1 MNKLIKQFTYLFTR
15 SFEII
20 KNTGIKSFIK
30 KMVIYTF
37 SSKKIDLDT
46 FVINKDDNLDDF
58 FVKFGTDKGSLDGK
72 KTYDTLYKNSN
83 KKEFKNYLDW
93 INRKNPKNYEYQLG
107 HNSAPIYESFFL
119 NRRLEKVKILELG
132 VANGHSIASWHHY
145 FLNATIYGIDNKEPY
160 KFFYESKRV
169 KYAQVDIFNKKKI
182 KNFIKKN
189 GNFDF
194 IIDDSVHNE
203 YGILT
208 NLINF
213 YPALNSKGI
222 YFVEDFRGIDK
233 AKELNVQHNL
243 QNNGKWMV
251 GDPITIKGIF
261 DNINKKKMFE
271 HLMLKKDILE
281 YIIENTSKAE
291 IIYQDH
297 PWGAIGVLQKK

>member
-1 MNKLIKQFTYLFTR
+1 R
-15 SFEII
+15 
-20 KNTGIKSFIK
+20 
-30 KMVIYTF
+30 YT
-37 SSKKIDLDT
+37 
-46 FVINKDDNLDDF
+46 
-58 FVKFGTDKGSLDGK
+58 
-72 KTYDTLYKNSN
+72 
-83 KKEFKNYLDW
+83 
-93 INRKNPKNYEYQLG
+93 
-107 HNSAPIYESFFL
+107 
-119 NRRLEKVKILELG
+119 
-132 VANGHSIASWHHY
+132 
-145 FLNATIYGIDNKEPY
+145 
-160 KFFYESKRV
+160 
-169 KYAQVDIFNKKKI
+169 QVDIFNKKKI